1 VALPRLATEI
11 KGKRMS
17 ELQQHVRE
25 VEAARAKLTAD
36 LAVLR
41 SPTTFDSFTADL
53 KQEAVETKDALLDKA
68 KTTAQSAVGN
78 FVEDLKAKVAANPA
92 AALAIGAGLAWRLI
106 KNPPIATALV
116 GVGLV
121 SLFRT
126 SASRPANGV
135 QPDYLAQGKQRLKEQ
150 GSELVAKIGDVAQET
165 KNTVADQAT
174 ALVGRASDKFS
185 DLSEST
191 RETVKTWSDTA
202 RAAGDQAMGTIGSQ
216 AETLTDVARRSFH
229 DARDQISDQSAEL
242 YANAER
248 QVTDW
253 AQSSKQALRDDDTRD
268 KLLLGAAGLAVA
280 AALGIACQKRISEHL
295 DQTRR

>member
-1 VALPRLATEI
+1 
-11 KGKRMS
+11 MS
-17 ELQQHVRE
+17 ELQHDVRE

-41 SPTTFDSFTADL
+41 SPATFDNFTADL

-68 KTTAQSAVGN
+68 KATAQSTVNN
-78 FVEDLKAKVAANPA
+78 FVEDLKAKAAANPA

-106 KNPPIATALV
+106 KDPPIATALV
-116 GVGLV
+116 GVGLF

-150 GSELVAKIGDVAQET
+150 SSELAGKIGDMAEDM
-165 KNTVADQAT
+165 KDTVAEQAS
-174 ALVGRASDKFS
+174 ALVGRASDKLS

-191 RETVKTWSDTA
+191 SETVKTWSDTA
-202 RAAGDQAMGTIGSQ
+202 RAAGDQAIGKIGSQ

-229 DARDQISDQSAEL
+229 DAHDRISGRSAEL
-242 YANAER
+242 YEKAER
-248 QVTDW
+248 KVSDW
-253 AQSSKQALRDDDTRD
+253 AQSSREVVRDDDTRD

>member
-1 VALPRLATEI
+1 
-11 KGKRMS
+11 MS

-68 KTTAQSAVGN
+68 KTTAQSTVNN
-78 FVEDLKAKVAANPA
+78 FVEDLKAKAAANPA

-106 KNPPIATALV
+106 KDPPIATALV
-116 GVGLV
+116 GVGLF

-126 SASRPANGV
+126 SASRPPDGV
-135 QPDYLAQGKQRLKEQ
+135 QPDYLAQGKRRLKEQ
-150 GSELVAKIGDVAQET
+150 GGEFASKIGEMAEDMKEAVAE
-165 KNTVADQAT
+165 QASG
-174 ALVGRASDKFS
+174 VIGRTSDKLS

-191 RETVKTWSDTA
+191 KETVKTWGETA
-202 RAAGDQAMGTIGSQ
+202 RAAGEQARSNIGSQ
-216 AETLTDVARRSFH
+216 AESLADVARRSFH
-229 DARDQISDQSAEL
+229 DARDQISGRSAEL
-242 YANAER
+242 YENAER
-248 QVTDW
+248 QVSDW
-253 AQSSKQALRDDDTRD
+253 AQSSREVVRDGDTRD